1 MLEGK
6 NRSVL
11 HAINL
16 SNIEVHG
23 NVNLSVLLKHVNLTD
38 NYISVHLRDI
48 QNTHN
53 VSKLICVIA
62 SSDVPFLNYKYS

>member
-23 NVNLSVLLKHVNLTD
+23 NVKLSVLLKYVNLTD
-38 NYISVHLRDI
+38 YISVH
-48 QNTHN
+48 
-53 VSKLICVIA
+53 
-62 SSDVPFLNYKYS
+62 